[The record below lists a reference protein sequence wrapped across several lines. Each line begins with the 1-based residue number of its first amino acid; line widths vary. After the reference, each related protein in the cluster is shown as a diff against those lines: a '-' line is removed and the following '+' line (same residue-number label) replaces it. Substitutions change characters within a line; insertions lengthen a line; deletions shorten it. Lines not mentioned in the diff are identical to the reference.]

1 MNDVIKTATG
11 KELSCDYFAVIPNP
25 QQAYIRIVGLPLAEV
40 ATIFSNPNETVQ
52 LWYGEYYIAN
62 YTKLVALV
70 PEATAVKVVLARDL

>member
-1 MNDVIKTATG
+1 MEKLKRATG

-25 QQAYIRIVGLPLAEV
+25 QQAYMRIVGLSLVEV

-62 YTKLVALV
+62 YIKLVALV
-70 PEATAVKVVLARDL
+70 PEATAIKVVLARGL

>member
-52 LWYGEYYIAN
+52 LWYGEHYIAH
-62 YTKLVALV
+62 YTRLVALV